1 MLPCRRRM
9 PSAIPVVSSPTTY
22 AVRRGRKWISS
33 SSSSCSSSQLNPRK
47 ANVAVVSARFQSGQ
61 RHGGFAN
68 EKEKFEKGL
77 DNRYSNQ
84 TSLREGILSSFETEL
99 YSLIEVTVLNLCKKV
114 IRDLRRRLPV
124 EG

>member
-1 MLPCRRRM
+1 M
-9 PSAIPVVSSPTTY
+9 
-22 AVRRGRKWISS
+22 
-33 SSSSCSSSQLNPRK
+33 

-77 DNRYSNQ
+77 DNGYSNQ

-99 YSLIEVTVLNLCKKV
+99 YSLIEVTVLNLCKKSFEIYAGDYRLRV
-114 IRDLRRRLPV
+114 DPRRRKKAISPLTGTTGSRVPRSSATRR
-124 EG
+124 GLKTLKTRIKR